1 MSSLKR
7 FSLKSVCK
15 YVKIFIKLFYER
27 NLNIFFEVMEASH
40 MTSVKVAIL
49 GFGTVGEGIYKII
62 EEKRE
67 QFKAQWDAEL
77 EVVKILVRDAS
88 QKRDG
93 VNQALLTES
102 IDEVLAIPNLD
113 VVFEA
118 IVGEE
123 PAYSYLDAAIEKHV
137 NVVTANKVMFAKF
150 GQALQEKA
158 QRYGVQVGFEATTA
172 GGVPVI
178 KTMQTI
184 LRVNDVNK
192 VQGILNGTSNYILT
206 QMRTEGISFDEAL
219 KNAQD
224 LGYAE
229 ADPYNDVSGQDAFK
243 KLMILSSLAFGKQP
257 NWTDVTV
264 IGISNITLQ
273 QVQEAAEN
281 GQRYRHIA
289 EVAIDE
295 DGQISAKI
303 GPELVNAAH
312 PLYSIDGVDNAVSL
326 DTDYI
331 GKLTLVGPGAGMY
344 PTASVMLEDYADM
357 RVKKTALVNV

>member
-1 MSSLKR
+1 
-7 FSLKSVCK
+7 
-15 YVKIFIKLFYER
+15 
-27 NLNIFFEVMEASH
+27 

-49 GFGTVGEGIYKII
+49 GFGTVGEGIFNILA
-62 EEKRE
+62 EKRK
-67 QFKAQWDAEL
+67 QFKEQLGVEL
-77 EVVKILVRDAS
+77 EVAKILVRDAS
-88 QKRDG
+88 QPREG
-93 VNQALLTES
+93 IEQSLLTES
-102 IDEVLAIPNLD
+102 IEEVLAVPNLD
-113 VVFEA
+113 IVFEA

-123 PAYSYLDAAIEKHV
+123 PAYSYLDAALEKRI
-137 NVVTANKVMFAKF
+137 NIVTANKVMFAKF

-158 QRYGVQVGFEATTA
+158 SKYGVQVGFEATTA

-178 KTMQTI
+178 KTMQNI

-206 QMRTEGISFDEAL
+206 QMRTEGITFEVAL

-243 KLMILSSLAFGKQP
+243 KLMILSSLAFSEQP
-257 NWTDVTV
+257 NWDDVDV
-264 IGISNITLQ
+264 VGISEITLE
-273 QVQEAAEN
+273 QVQQADSN

-289 EVAIDE
+289 EIALDE
-295 DGQISAKI
+295 DGKIVGKI
-303 GPELVNAAH
+303 GPQLVDATH

-326 DTDYI
+326 DTNYI

-344 PTASVMLEDYADM
+344 PTASVMVEDYADM
-357 RVKKTALVNV
+357 LVKKAALVTV